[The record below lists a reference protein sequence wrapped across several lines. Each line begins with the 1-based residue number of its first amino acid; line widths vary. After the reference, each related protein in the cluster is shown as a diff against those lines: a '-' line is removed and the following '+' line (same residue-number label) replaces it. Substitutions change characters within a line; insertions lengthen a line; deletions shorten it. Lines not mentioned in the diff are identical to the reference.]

1 MAEPIA
7 LEVNG
12 RVREVEVEPDTPLL
26 LVLRNDLGLTAA
38 KFGCGLEQ
46 CGACKVIVDGE
57 AVYSCRTPVEAFVG
71 RRITTLEGI
80 GTADDLHPLQRSIVE
95 EQAAQCGYCIPGIL
109 VAAKALLDH
118 NPDPSDAEIRGA
130 LEGHLCRC
138 GSYARIIAAVKR
150 AIRQTGR

>member
-1 MAEPIA
+1 MPEPIA

-12 RVREVEVEPDTPLL
+12 RECRVEVEPDTPLL

-46 CGACKVIVDGE
+46 CGACTVIVDGE
-57 AVYSCRTPVEAFVG
+57 AVHSCRAPVEAFAG

-80 GTADDLHPLQRSIVE
+80 STADDLHPLQRAFID

-118 NPDPSDAEIRGA
+118 NPEPGDAEIRAA

-150 AIRQTGR
+150 AVRQAER